1 MPQYGIAVQD
11 RANAISYAANITSTT
26 GQVVKAG
33 PARVIK
39 VIVLAASTAPGGVY
53 DCTAAA
59 ATAAANKVFTVPAT
73 VGVYSLDMPCTAG
86 VTVFSAAGMTLA
98 VSLS

>member
-11 RANAISYAANITSTT
+11 RANAISYVANITSTT
-26 GQVVKAG
+26 GQVVKAS

-39 VIVLAASTAPGGVY
+39 VVVLAASTGVGGVF
-53 DCTAAA
+53 DCAAA
-59 ATAAANKVFTVPAT
+59 ANTAASNKVFTVPAT
-73 VGVYSLDMPCTAG
+73 VGVYSLDVPCATG
-86 VTVFSAAGMTLA
+86 VTVFPAAGMTLA